1 MTLGGGTAQHL
12 GFYFAFIDGN
22 SLNIFHTAVM
32 SNVGSERKETRLPNV
47 RTPLRREMH
56 VDYDFVYNVTCRNF
70 NVQ

>member
-1 MTLGGGTAQHL
+1 M
-12 GFYFAFIDGN
+12 
-22 SLNIFHTAVM
+22 NIFRTAVM
-32 SNVGSERKETRLPNV
+32 SNVGSEKETRLPNV

>member
-1 MTLGGGTAQHL
+1 M
-12 GFYFAFIDGN
+12 
-22 SLNIFHTAVM
+22 NIFHTAVM

-56 VDYDFVYNVTCRNF
+56 VDYDLVYNVTCRNF